1 MTHGQ
6 DHADLIDNN
15 ADMHQQHAL
24 ISSDRVE
31 GTAVFNSAGDRL
43 GTIKHFMV
51 EKQSG
56 QAKYAVMSF
65 GGFLGMGSDHFP
77 IPWNSLTYSPDR
89 GGYTVDISQE
99 ELKNA
104 PNYPESDDQ
113 RHDSAFMGRVDSYYT
128 PVM

>member
-1 MTHGQ
+1 MTYGNDQ
-6 DHADLIDNN
+6 TDMIDNT
-15 ADMHQQHAL
+15 AGMDQQHAL
-24 ISSDRVE
+24 ISSDRVD
-31 GTAVFNSAGDRL
+31 GTVVYNRAGDKL

-89 GGYTVDISQE
+89 GGYSVDISQD
-99 ELKNA
+99 ELKDA
-104 PNYPESDDQ
+104 PNYAESDDR
-113 RHDSAFMGRVDSYYT
+113 RHDNELMGRVDKFYS
-128 PVM
+128 PIM